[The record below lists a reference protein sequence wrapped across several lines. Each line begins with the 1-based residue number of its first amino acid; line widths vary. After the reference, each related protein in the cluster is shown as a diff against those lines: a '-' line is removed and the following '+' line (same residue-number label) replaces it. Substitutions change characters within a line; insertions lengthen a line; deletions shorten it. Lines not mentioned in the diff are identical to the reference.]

1 MRKKMLFLLILVLF
15 AVAVE
20 IPDVNVTGINITG
33 LMVSVATKFMQV
45 MRGIVKQILLT
56 IANML

>member
-1 MRKKMLFLLILVLF
+1 MLFLLILLLF
-15 AVAVE
+15 VVAVE

-45 MRGIVKQILLT
+45 MRAIVKQILLT

>member
-1 MRKKMLFLLILVLF
+1 MLLLIVLILF
-15 AVAVE
+15 AVTVK

-45 MRGIVKQILLT
+45 MRAIVKEALLA